1 MGQRLVITIKN
12 DKQDLAKAYYHW
24 SGYTSSGLQISNMAI
39 QHYTEA
45 IEKTAE
51 FCTLQA
57 ISQTITKTDHVK
69 SDQSMDLLT
78 ACYML
83 FGTRAGL
90 SNEYDTETAKNPE
103 IAAFTDAYPG
113 VNYMISVN
121 RNDGIISIT
130 EKGMGHLQKWSEAD
144 VVIDIHNKIID
155 VSGLFFNYADSD
167 DENDDEGNEKH
178 ISTSIPGTYDIEKLS
193 FEEFPKFIK
202 TIIVAISN
210 KCYDFEY
217 NGNHLG
223 VIE

>member
-69 SDQSMDLLT
+69 LNQSMDLLT
-78 ACYML
+78 ACSML

-90 SNEYDTETAKNPE
+90 SNEYNTETSKNPE
-103 IAAFTDAYPG
+103 INAFTDAYPG
-113 VNYMISVN
+113 VNYMVSVN

-130 EKGMGHLQKWSEAD
+130 EKGMENLQKWSEAD

-155 VSGLFFNYADSD
+155 VSGLFFNYDDSD
-167 DENDDEGNEKH
+167 DENDEERMRTN
-178 ISTSIPGTYDIEKLS
+178 IPETYDIEKLS

-202 TIIVAISN
+202 TIIGAILN
-210 KCYDFEY
+210 RCYDFEY

>member
-12 DKQDLAKAYYHW
+12 DKQNLAKAYYHW

-51 FCTLQA
+51 FCTLQE
-57 ISQTITKTDHVK
+57 ISQKITKTNHVK

-83 FGTRAGL
+83 FSTRAGL
-90 SNEYDTETAKNPE
+90 SNEYDTETTKNPE
-103 IAAFTDAYPG
+103 IAAFTDAYPS
-113 VNYMISVN
+113 VNYMIGVN
-121 RNDGIISIT
+121 RNEGIISIT
-130 EKGMGHLQKWSEAD
+130 EKGMDHLQKWSEAD

-155 VSGLFFNYADSD
+155 VSGLFFNYTDSD
-167 DENDDEGNEKH
+167 DEDDEKH
-178 ISTSIPGTYDIEKLS
+178 ITTSIPGTYNIEKLS

-202 TIIVAISN
+202 TIICAISN
-210 KCYDFEY
+210 RCYDFEY
-217 NGNHLG
+217 NGDHLV